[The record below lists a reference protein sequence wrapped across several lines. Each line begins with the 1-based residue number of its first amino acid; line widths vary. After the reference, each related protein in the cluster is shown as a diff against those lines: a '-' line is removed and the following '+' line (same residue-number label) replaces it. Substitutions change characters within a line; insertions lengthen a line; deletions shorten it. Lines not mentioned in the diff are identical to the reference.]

1 MTFVKLGIHPGMAA
15 TWNLPRLIGP
25 SAAAELLYTGRI
37 IDATEALRI
46 GLVGRVA
53 GDDFAEIVDSTA
65 REISENGPV
74 ALRLL
79 KETLA
84 GTAGR
89 TIEEAVGR
97 EADAQQQTFETEDAR
112 EGITAMM
119 QKRSPRFSGR

>member
-1 MTFVKLGIHPGMAA
+1 MCI
-15 TWNLPRLIGP
+15 RDR
-25 SAAAELLYTGRI
+25 YTGRVI
-37 IDATEALRI
+37 GAAEALRI

-53 GDDFAEIVDSTA
+53 GDDFTDVVDSTA
-65 REISENGPV
+65 REICENGPV

-119 QKRSPRFSGR
+119 EKRAPRFSGR